1 MNRILMPLFGAQNM
15 TMKRMEELEQDFTG
29 FFENVFLVV
38 VDEIQTSASLKQAKI
53 TSKLKNLMVEPHIS
67 IRKMYREPY
76 MARNY
81 CNMIFTSNMP
91 DPIVVA
97 QDDRRFNVGNYQKK
111 AINIT
116 EAEIAQ
122 TRIRFITNSVMDVM
136 TKLTDRAYDL
146 VVFRHNPE
154 DLSFAISEAHR
165 ILRSGGVFV
174 IDNFYG
180 GGKVPDP
187 AQRDP
192 KTIALREAGKAVK
205 ADTDSWVTSLIPIGD
220 GLLLATKL

>member
-1 MNRILMPLFGAQNM
+1 MNIDPHDYSETFIAEDSVKSAARARGVENGVTDVSQGAGAYLRQLAHQIKAQSVVEVGTGSGVGSLWLLEGM
-15 TMKRMEELEQDFTG
+15 LSSGTLTSIDDEMEH
-29 FFENVFLVV
+29 
-38 VDEIQTSASLKQAKI
+38 TSIAKI
-53 TSKLKNLMVEPHIS
+53 AL
-67 IRKMYREPY
+67 
-76 MARNY
+76 A
-81 CNMIFTSNMP
+81 
-91 DPIVVA
+91 D
-97 QDDRRFNVGNYQKK
+97 
-111 AINIT
+111 
-116 EAEIAQ
+116 AEIAQ
-122 TRIRFITNSVMDVM
+122 PRFRLITNSVMDVM

-174 IDNFYG
+174 IDNYFG

-192 KTIALREAGKAVK
+192 KTIALRDAGKSIK
-205 ADTDSWVTSLIPIGD
+205 SDTDWWVTSLVPIGD

>member
-1 MNRILMPLFGAQNM
+1 MNIDPHDYSETFIAEDSVKSAARARGVENGVTDVSQGAGAYLRQLAHQIKAQSVVEVGTGSGVGSLWLLEGM
-15 TMKRMEELEQDFTG
+15 LSSGTLTSIDDEMEHSS
-29 FFENVFLVV
+29 
-38 VDEIQTSASLKQAKI
+38 IAKI
-53 TSKLKNLMVEPHIS
+53 AL
-67 IRKMYREPY
+67 
-76 MARNY
+76 A
-81 CNMIFTSNMP
+81 
-91 DPIVVA
+91 
-97 QDDRRFNVGNYQKK
+97 
-111 AINIT
+111 
-116 EAEIAQ
+116 EAEIEQ
-122 TRIRFITNSVMDVM
+122 PRFRLITNSVMDVM

-174 IDNFYG
+174 IDNFFG

-192 KTIALREAGKAVK
+192 KTIALRDAGKSIK
-205 ADTDSWVTSLIPIGD
+205 SDTDSWVTSLVPIGD

>member
-1 MNRILMPLFGAQNM
+1 MNIDPHDYSETFIAEDSVKSAARARGVENGVTDVSQGAGAYLRQLAHQIKAQSVVEVGTGSGVGSLWLLEGM
-15 TMKRMEELEQDFTG
+15 LSSGTLTSIDDEMEH
-29 FFENVFLVV
+29 
-38 VDEIQTSASLKQAKI
+38 TSIAKI
-53 TSKLKNLMVEPHIS
+53 AL
-67 IRKMYREPY
+67 
-76 MARNY
+76 A
-81 CNMIFTSNMP
+81 
-91 DPIVVA
+91 
-97 QDDRRFNVGNYQKK
+97 
-111 AINIT
+111 
-116 EAEIAQ
+116 EAEIEQ
-122 TRIRFITNSVMDVM
+122 PRFRLITNSVMDVM

-174 IDNFYG
+174 IDNFFG

-192 KTIALREAGKAVK
+192 KTIALRDAGKSIK
-205 ADTDSWVTSLIPIGD
+205 SDTDSWVTSLVPIGD